1 LKGVNI
7 MTKHSQEFN
16 QLVNPVKLADDT
28 IFALSSIERG
38 SKVSPEL
45 LRGGI
50 ELCDYLITL
59 LEELKPP
66 EKPLSQ
72 LTFRTVRDDKKVL
85 QESGIDI
92 KRVQKVKE
100 WINDLMEDPFS
111 RTLEDLISMQEFL
124 MTTTMPMWQNRTL
137 EFREKKLKRG
147 LIIHG

>member
-1 LKGVNI
+1 
-7 MTKHSQEFN
+7 M
-16 QLVNPVKLADDT
+16 
-28 IFALSSIERG
+28 
-38 SKVSPEL
+38 
-45 LRGGI
+45 GI

-111 RTLEDLISMQEFL
+111 HTLEDLISMQEFL

>member
-1 LKGVNI
+1 

-38 SKVSPEL
+38 GKVSPEL
-45 LRGGI
+45 LREGI

-59 LEELKPP
+59 LDELKTPG
-66 EKPLSQ
+66 ELRTQ
-72 LTFRTVRDDKKVL
+72 LTFRAVRDDKKVL

-92 KRVQKVKE
+92 ERVREVKK
-100 WINDLMEDPFS
+100 WINDLMKDPS
-111 RTLEDLISMQEFL
+111 RHTPEELKSMQEFL

-137 EFREKKLKRG
+137 EFRERKLKRG
-147 LIIHG
+147 LIIRG

>member
-1 LKGVNI
+1 

-28 IFALSSIERG
+28 TFALSSIERG
-38 SKVSPEL
+38 GKVSPEL
-45 LRGGI
+45 LKEGV
-50 ELCDYLITL
+50 ELCDYLISL
-59 LEELKPP
+59 LEELKTPVEP
-66 EKPLSQ
+66 RAQ
-72 LTFRTVRDDKKVL
+72 LTFRAVRDDREVL